1 VTDVLVADV
10 PANARYEARVDG
22 ELAGTIVYQLEPGL
36 LTMMHTEV
44 SPGWEGKNVGSRLVR
59 GALDDARAR
68 GLQVRPL
75 CPFVAAWLRRHS
87 DYGDLVV
94 ESLVAEPPP
103 PSA

>member
-1 VTDVLVADV
+1 MTDVLVADA

-44 SPGWEGKNVGSRLVR
+44 SPGWEGKNVGSQLVR

-75 CPFVAAWLRRHS
+75 CPFVVAWLRRHP
-87 DYGDLVV
+87 DYGDLVIT
-94 ESLVAEPPP
+94 SPVAESSQ